1 MIKKIIPSTLALVIS
16 SLSYAGTMGPVVI
29 ADFKPKESFYAGVG
43 FGGSFKSDTEKDIYV
58 INNNATQKTSSTSL
72 AVGSVYIGY
81 GHTWLDKYYLGI
93 EANTYFPGHTATI
106 TTPGVTDVGLSFIDI
121 EINQQATDTANPL
134 SLYQSGHNL
143 GGRFGAGIAH
153 GFTENIGVAVD
164 YFYTYYPTWG
174 SYFQAFNLQKQM
186 ITHQNYVGISLIYTS

>member
-1 MIKKIIPSTLALVIS
+1 MPVLDLVETSIVTL
-16 SLSYAGTMGPVVI
+16 
-29 ADFKPKESFYAGVG
+29 KN
-43 FGGSFKSDTEKDIYV
+43 DIYV
-58 INNNATQKTSSTSL
+58 INNDATQKTSSISQV
-72 AVGSVYIGY
+72 VGNVYIGY

-106 TTPGVTDVGLSFIDI
+106 TTPGVSNVGQGNFYTDQYTFKDYMGLDLLPGIRFHPNSLLYARTGLSFRDI

-134 SLYQSGHNL
+134 GLYQSGHSV

-186 ITHQNYVGISLIYTS
+186 NSHQNYVGISLIYTS